1 MKIMRTA
8 AGTLLLILTSAQTP
22 EGPNRFEVASVK
34 PGSPPD
40 SGGRMRI
47 GCTGGPGTKDPGL
60 YACSNVDLMSLVT
73 SAFDLQA
80 YQFSGPEWMRAARFT
95 ITVRVPEEATNA
107 QFKLMQQNLLTERF
121 KLTFHREKKEM
132 QAYDLVVAKGGVK
145 MKESSGVPQEA
156 RSSPGQPGPAPK
168 DTNGFPI
175 LPAGRVGMRVLADGR
190 ATLNQV
196 EESMEQLAKFLSAR
210 TQRPV
215 IDATGLTAKYD
226 LTLRFAMEGNG
237 PSAEGEVGPTIF
249 QAVQEQLGLKLES
262 KKIIADIFVVD
273 RIERTPTEN

>member
-1 MKIMRTA
+1 MKIVQTA

-22 EGPNRFEVASVK
+22 EGPTRFEVASVK

-60 YACSNVDLMSLVT
+60 YACSNVDLTSLVT

-95 ITVRVPEEATNA
+95 ITARIPEGTTNA
-107 QFKLMQQNLLTERF
+107 QFKRMQQNLLTERF

-132 QAYDLVVAKGGVK
+132 QAYDLVVAKGGLK
-145 MKESSGVPQEA
+145 MKESVGVPQEA
-156 RSSPGQPGPAPK
+156 QPGPASK

-196 EESMEQLAKFLSAR
+196 EESMEQLAKFLSVR

-226 LTLRFAMEGNG
+226 LTLRFVMEGNG

-262 KKIIADIFVVD
+262 KRLVADIFVVD
-273 RIERTPTEN
+273 HIEKVPTEN